1 MPLAYLAVLSGLT
14 QAITSAERQ
23 QQQAAA
29 RQANTDTEY
38 MVAQGRKALG
48 RPIPQLTCPNCGA
61 PKAEH
66 ICAYCKT

>member
-1 MPLAYLAVLSGLT
+1 MWAYVSAVMATALDQ
-14 QAITSAERQ
+14 QARCD

-29 RQANTDTEY
+29 RQANMDIEF
-38 MVAQGRKALG
+38 MVQQGRTALG
-48 RPIPQLTCPNCGA
+48 RPVPQLTCPNCGA